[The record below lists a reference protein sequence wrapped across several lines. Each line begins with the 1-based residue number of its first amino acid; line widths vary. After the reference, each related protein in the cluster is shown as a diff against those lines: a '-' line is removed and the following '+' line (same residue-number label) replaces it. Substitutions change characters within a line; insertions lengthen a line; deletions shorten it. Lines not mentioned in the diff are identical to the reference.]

1 MAKSKTA
8 QPSMSDAAV
17 KAKTGRDWAGWFA
30 VLDRAGAASLE
41 HKAIVALLS
50 DTHGVPAWWR
60 QMVAVEYERARG
72 LRALHQTASGY
83 SVAVSR
89 TLATSLPKLY
99 AAAASDATRAKW
111 FPKGKF
117 EGSSQTRDKYFRGA
131 WGKGARLE
139 INFYS
144 KGPDKAQLAV
154 QISKLAGKADVE
166 TQRGI
171 WKSALG
177 KLQELL
183 EP

>member
-1 MAKSKTA
+1 MAGAGAA

-17 KAKTGRDWAGWFA
+17 KAKTGKDWAGWFA
-30 VLDRAGAASLE
+30 VLDRAGAASLD

-60 QMVAVEYERARG
+60 QMVAVEYERARD
-72 LRALHQTASGY
+72 LRARHQTASGY

-99 AAAASDATRAKW
+99 AAAATEATRAKW

-117 EGSSQTRDKYFRGA
+117 ESSSQTRDKYFRGA

-144 KGPDKAQLAV
+144 KGADKAQLAV
-154 QISKLAGKADVE
+154 QISKLPGKADVE
-166 TQRGI
+166 AQREI
-171 WKSALG
+171 WKAALG
-177 KLQELL
+177 KLQKLL

>member
-1 MAKSKTA
+1 
-8 QPSMSDAAV
+8 MSDAAV
-17 KAKTGRDWAGWFA
+17 KARTGKDWAGWFA
-30 VLDRAGAASLE
+30 ALDRAGAASLD
-41 HKAIVALLS
+41 HKRIVALLS
-50 DTHGVPAWWR
+50 NTHGVSAWWR

-72 LRALHQTASGY
+72 LRARHQTATGY

-99 AAAASDATRAKW
+99 AAAASDATRARW

-117 EGSSQTRDKYFRGA
+117 EGSSRTRDKYFRGA

-144 KGPDKAQLAV
+144 KGADKAQLAV
-154 QISKLAGKADVE
+154 QISRLAGKADVE
-166 TQRGI
+166 AQREI

-177 KLQELL
+177 RLQELL
-183 EP
+183 DP

>member
-1 MAKSKTA
+1 
-8 QPSMSDAAV
+8 
-17 KAKTGRDWAGWFA
+17 
-30 VLDRAGAASLE
+30 
-41 HKAIVALLS
+41 
-50 DTHGVPAWWR
+50 
-60 QMVAVEYERARG
+60 
-72 LRALHQTASGY
+72 
-83 SVAVSR
+83 VAVSR

-99 AAAASDATRAKW
+99 AAAVTEATRAKW

-144 KGPDKAQLAV
+144 KGADKAQLAV
-154 QISKLAGKADVE
+154 QISKLAGTADVE
-166 TQRGI
+166 AQREI

-177 KLQELL
+177 KLQDLL

>member
-1 MAKSKTA
+1 MAR
-8 QPSMSDAAV
+8 QPVMKPSISDAAV
-17 KAKTGRDWAGWFA
+17 KARTGKDWAGWFA
-30 VLDRAGAASLE
+30 VLDRAGAASLD
-41 HKAIVALLS
+41 HKSIVTLLS
-50 DTHGVPAWWR
+50 QAHGVPAWWR

-72 LRALHQTASGY
+72 LRARHQTATGY

-89 TLATSLPKLY
+89 TLSTSLPKLY

-111 FPKGKF
+111 FPRGRF
-117 EGSSQTRDKYFRGA
+117 EGSSKTRDKYFRGA

-144 KGPDKAQLAV
+144 KGAEKAQLAV

-166 TQRGI
+166 AQREI
-171 WKSALG
+171 WKAALG

-183 EP
+183 VP